1 MKAFSFSAGLSALL
15 VGAVLLGGFLPKAE
29 ANPPSGLLLGIY
41 AYENWQGLRVTATMP
56 GYSADGRLYSGDVLL
71 RATTDGFNM
80 YNIGTHWGIENAKDA
95 IGPYTPAAIEFWRPG
110 VGLQYAWVEF
120 MPVGGGVQAYMKKQM
135 KAEFKLESE
144 KPGAKALFQKG
155 KLGGLGGI
163 LNGNGNGNGGPVVL
177 PFPKPQP
184 KPLPFPKPFPM
195 PGQLGQ
201 GDPGSLFK

>member
-1 MKAFSFSAGLSALL
+1 MKAFSISAIL
-15 VGAVLLGGFLPKAE
+15 VGAVLLGGSLPTAE

-41 AYENWQGLRVTATMP
+41 AYENWQGLRVTSTMQ
-56 GYSADGRLYSGDVLL
+56 GYSADGRLFGGDVLL
-71 RATTDGFNM
+71 RATTDGFNI
-80 YNIGTHWGIENAKDA
+80 YNIGTHWGIENAKDN

-120 MPVGGGVQAYMKKQM
+120 MPVGGGVQAYAKKQM

-155 KLGGLGGI
+155 KLGGFGGLGGLGI
-163 LNGNGNGNGGPVVL
+163 NLGKGPNGNGGVVY
-177 PFPKPQP
+177 PFP

-195 PGQLGQ
+195 PGQ
-201 GDPGSLFK
+201 GSPDQLFK